1 MLVTVHNRMA
11 DRRLAVLV
19 TVSVL
24 LVGTV
29 KNDVIGNGSTLPQ
42 HVPLSQ
48 LSVDRQSSDR
58 PSAAT

>member
-29 KNDVIGNGSTLPQ
+29 KNVIGNGSTLPQ